1 MYPKV
6 YAYYA
11 SVAVRFESLNSNI
24 APGGS
29 FNDLHKRLISRKSVD
44 VILNSSDE
52 VSDVKV
58 VAIGVLADRFDFLY
72 VFRSQVLVV
81 SCCIFFVI
89 RRRNPSD
96 VFSAI
101 LIYVDVYVCYRTNVS
116 YV

>member
-29 FNDLHKRLISRKSVD
+29 FNDLHKRLISRQSVD

-58 VAIGVLADRFDFLY
+58 VAIGVLAYRFDFLY
-72 VFRSQVLVV
+72 VFRSQVLVGSSWNFYQV
-81 SCCIFFVI
+81 LGGSSWNFYQVLGGSSWNFYVI
-89 RRRNPSD
+89 RRSTPS
-96 VFSAI
+96 
-101 LIYVDVYVCYRTNVS
+101 
-116 YV
+116 